1 MTKSNSATNEKN
13 QSIWVAGIN
22 NIVTANLMKFKK
34 MFKKTEYGEEFPI
47 SACNLL
53 HPLNP
58 GGKKCK
64 EKVILYFKLRNLQ
77 TLTSFFFG
85 RNCYLEEFNQV
96 NSLGIAF

>member
-1 MTKSNSATNEKN
+1 MTKSNSARNEKN

-34 MFKKTEYGEEFPI
+34 IFKKTEYGGEFPI

-58 GGKKCK
+58 GGKKYK

-77 TLTSFFFG
+77 TLTNFFFEG
-85 RNCYLEEFNQV
+85 IVIWRN
-96 NSLGIAF
+96 SIK